1 MIRFLKARKFDLEQ
15 AKEMWADMIKWRKDF
30 GADTL
35 MEVFPGKKLTVTRFK
50 LTTTL
55 SDL

>member
-1 MIRFLKARKFDLEQ
+1 MIRFLKARKFDLEH

-35 MEVFPGKKLTVTRFK
+35 MEVFPGKKT
-50 LTTTL
+50 
-55 SDL
+55 DYY

>member
-35 MEVFPGKKLTVTRFK
+35 MEVFPGKKLTVARFK